1 MSSNK
6 LKYDILSIQDRANQ
20 AKLNNRKIV
29 NGSAGV
35 LYNDDKTLATYS
47 IVNDKIKER
56 FTSYLGYPS
65 VLGNSNYKQGVLKW
79 VFESNLDFVTSKFNI
94 GFGATLGG
102 TGAISMTFNYINKN
116 KDASAIIS
124 NLYWPSYLNI
134 AKTHGLELHLH
145 NMINSSSGFDF
156 ISLEKKIKEDIK
168 KYNHVLVIVNDPCQN
183 PSGFC
188 MEKEEYYKLYELL
201 NKYSKNV
208 SLLLDIAYLDY
219 APMGFIFPST
229 LDADINFDIFLTFSC
244 SKSFGM
250 YGARLG
256 GLILLTSK
264 KNDVEDYQNTFQE
277 YARSTYS
284 CPNNIA
290 LGPVSEILND
300 ETLVKQLKQEIS
312 LKKERLAMLGKE
324 VSSCLDRLCIP
335 YLPYK
340 GGFYLTFLA
349 DDAISFCKA
358 LETKDIYFAPVDSSK
373 VRIAISGLNL
383 EDIKEFER
391 RLKL

>member
-102 TGAISMTFNYINKN
+102 TGAISLTFNYINKN

-124 NLYWPSYLNI
+124 NLYWPNYLNI

-168 KYNHVLVIVNDPCQN
+168 K
-183 PSGFC
+183 
-188 MEKEEYYKLYELL
+188 
-201 NKYSKNV
+201 
-208 SLLLDIAYLDY
+208 
-219 APMGFIFPST
+219 
-229 LDADINFDIFLTFSC
+229 
-244 SKSFGM
+244 
-250 YGARLG
+250 
-256 GLILLTSK
+256 
-264 KNDVEDYQNTFQE
+264 
-277 YARSTYS
+277 
-284 CPNNIA
+284 
-290 LGPVSEILND
+290 
-300 ETLVKQLKQEIS
+300 
-312 LKKERLAMLGKE
+312 
-324 VSSCLDRLCIP
+324 
-335 YLPYK
+335 
-340 GGFYLTFLA
+340 
-349 DDAISFCKA
+349 
-358 LETKDIYFAPVDSSK
+358 
-373 VRIAISGLNL
+373 
-383 EDIKEFER
+383 
-391 RLKL
+391 